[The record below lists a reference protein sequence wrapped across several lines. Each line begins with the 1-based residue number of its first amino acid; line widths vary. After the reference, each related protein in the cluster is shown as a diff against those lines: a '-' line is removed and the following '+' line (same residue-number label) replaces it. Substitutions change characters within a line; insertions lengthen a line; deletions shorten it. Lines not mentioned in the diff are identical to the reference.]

1 MARQQTKKNYSLR
14 KLKTG
19 TASVAVAL
27 TVLGAGFANQ
37 TEVRADE
44 AVSGKVEV
52 KESEKETKYKTLA
65 LRGENADLRNVNAKY
80 LEKINAEEE
89 KNKKLEKEKQ
99 ELENQALNFQDVI
112 ETQEKEKE
120 DLKTTLAK
128 ATKENEISE
137 ASRKGLSRDLEASRA
152 AKKELEAK
160 HQKLEAENKKLT
172 EANQVSEASRKGLSN
187 DLEAS
192 RAAKKEL
199 EAKYQKLEVDYQVSE
214 TSRKV

>member
-44 AVSGKVEV
+44 AVSGTSVNNRASKSVE
-52 KESEKETKYKTLA
+52 SFKYDA

-89 KNKKLEKEKQ
+89 KNKKLEATNKELNENYYKLQ
-99 ELENQALNFQDVI
+99 DGIDALEL
-112 ETQEKEKE
+112 EKE

-128 ATKENEISE
+128 TTKENEISE

-152 AKKELEAK
+152 AKK
-160 HQKLEAENKKLT
+160 N
-172 EANQVSEASRKGLSN
+172 
-187 DLEAS
+187 
-192 RAAKKEL
+192 
-199 EAKYQKLEVDYQVSE
+199 
-214 TSRKV
+214 

>member
-44 AVSGKVEV
+44 PKKMEV
-52 KESEKETKYKTLA
+52 KESEKESQYKTLA

-89 KNKKLEKEKQ
+89 KNKKLEATNKELNENYYKLQ
-99 ELENQALNFQDVI
+99 DGIDALE
-112 ETQEKEKE
+112 KK
-120 DLKTTLAK
+120 
-128 ATKENEISE
+128 
-137 ASRKGLSRDLEASRA
+137 
-152 AKKELEAK
+152 KKES
-160 HQKLEAENKKLT
+160 QN
-172 EANQVSEASRKGLSN
+172 NFS
-187 DLEAS
+187 
-192 RAAKKEL
+192 
-199 EAKYQKLEVDYQVSE
+199 
-214 TSRKV
+214 